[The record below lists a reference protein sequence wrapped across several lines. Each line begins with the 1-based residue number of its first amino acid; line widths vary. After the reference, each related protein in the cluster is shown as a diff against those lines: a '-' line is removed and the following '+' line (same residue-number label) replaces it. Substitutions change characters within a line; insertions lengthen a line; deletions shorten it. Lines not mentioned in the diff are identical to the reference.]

1 METHSGGDDH
11 DGRQTG
17 GMDST
22 LVAIQWRLLGGRW
35 PNGTPASESSNT
47 GGTEKGSGRS
57 AMAIQ
62 CAFCCLTPEMG
73 M

>member
-1 METHSGGDDH
+1 MEIHSGGDDH

-22 LVAIQWRLLGGRW
+22 LVAIKWRLLGGSW

-47 GGTEKGSGRS
+47 GGTETGSGRS
-57 AMAIQ
+57 EMNANYTR
-62 CAFCCLTPEMG
+62 CLS
-73 M
+73 